1 MHILPVIDVRD
12 GAVVRAVGGDRARY
26 EALESELC
34 PTGDPLPLAYALRER
49 FACREVYVADLDA
62 LGGAEPNLELVKALV
77 EIEILPWVDAGV
89 RDAADAMRLRQVG
102 AAVVAASETSR
113 GPAAWERVVR
123 AVDPRRLAFSLDI
136 RRGQA
141 VAPHWN
147 ETDPRQVAA
156 AAVTVAEQVG
166 ADAPARLFVIQLDRV
181 GSCEGVGDDRLLE
194 HLVRA
199 FPGVAVYAGGGV
211 RGVNDVRA
219 LDELGVAGV
228 LVSTAIHAGRLQ
240 PGRQS

>member
-1 MHILPVIDVRD
+1 MHVLPVIDVRD

-26 EALESELC
+26 EALESDLC
-34 PTGDPLPLAYALRER
+34 ATGDPLPLAFALRER
-49 FACREVYVADLDA
+49 FECREVYVADLDA
-62 LGGAEPNLELVKALV
+62 IAGAEPNLELVKSLV
-77 EIEILPWVDAGV
+77 EIEVLPWVDAGV
-89 RDAADAMRLRQVG
+89 RDAADALRLRQAG
-102 AAVVAASETSR
+102 AAVVVGSETVD
-113 GPAAWERVVR
+113 GPAAWERVVKV
-123 AVDPRRLAFSLDI
+123 VDPRRLAFSLDV

-141 VAPHWN
+141 LARHWDS
-147 ETDPRQVAA
+147 TDPRTVAKHALA
-156 AAVTVAEQVG
+156 AAEQVG
-166 ADAPARLFVIQLDRV
+166 ADSPARLFVIDLDRV

-199 FPGVAVYAGGGV
+199 FPGIAIYAGGGV

>member
-12 GAVVRAVGGDRARY
+12 GAVVRAIGGDRARY
-26 EALESELC
+26 EALESSLC
-34 PTGDPLPLAYALRER
+34 PTSDPLPLAYALRER
-49 FACREVYVADLDA
+49 FECREVYVADLDA
-62 LGGAEPNLELVKALV
+62 IGGAAPNLELVKALV
-77 EIEILPWVDAGV
+77 EIEMLPWVDAGV
-89 RDAADAMRLRQVG
+89 RDAADAMRLRQAG
-102 AAVVAASETSR
+102 AAVVVGSETIN
-113 GPAAWERVVR
+113 GPTAWEQVVK
-123 AVDPRRLAFSLDI
+123 AVDPRRLAFSLDL

-141 VAPHWN
+141 LAPHWN
-147 ETDPRQVAA
+147 ETSPRAVATL
-156 AAVTVAEQVG
+156 AVTVAEQVG
-166 ADAPARLFVIQLDRV
+166 ADAPARFFVIDLDRV

-199 FPGVAVYAGGGV
+199 FPGVAIYVGGGV

-240 PGRQS
+240 PGRHS